1 MTLLEFA
8 YENLPHV
15 LCALLL
21 LARIGDVGTT
31 YLVTPNLTLE
41 ANPIARK
48 LGWPFALVT
57 LAACLLPYVHMPLA
71 VSASVAFFLVSASNA
86 GKMWIVRTIGEE
98 AYFAFLLELARKSK
112 LSHALLAI
120 AASRFFASLAGGT
133 ILLFY
138 PWRTDWGFWLDLG
151 VLLYAG
157 ATWFYGTL
165 WTIRLF
171 RRAALPREPEVANRL
186 VGSASGGE

>member
-1 MTLLEFA
+1 MLEFA

-71 VSASVAFFLVSASNA
+71 VSALVAFLFVSASNA
-86 GKMWIVRTIGEE
+86 GKIWIVRTVGEE
-98 AYFAFLLELARKSK
+98 AYLGFLLDLARKSK

-120 AASRFFASLAGGT
+120 AASKFFAALAGGT

-138 PWRTDWGFWLDLG
+138 PRESDWGLWLGLG
-151 VLLYAG
+151 VLLYAA

-165 WTIRLF
+165 AMIRIF
-171 RRAALPREPEVANRL
+171 RRAASSLEAAAANQL
-186 VGSASGGE
+186 LASSKSSE